1 MPGTIM
7 DPLFPG
13 ASDSYGC
20 GLAIGWGMVGG
31 GALGG
36 AAAAVPGVVI
46 GAAVGGITAGCAAPA
61 CSPPTPTPAM
71 AADTMDS
78 SGFASDPGQADMSN
92 ASFGSWGGGPTSY
105 SGDGGGADDWLCC

>member
-1 MPGTIM
+1 M
-7 DPLFPG
+7 DGLFPG
-13 ASDSYGC
+13 ASDPYGC

-46 GAAVGGITAGCAAPA
+46 GAAAGGITAGVAAPQ
-61 CSPPTPTPAM
+61 CHPPTPTM
-71 AADTMDS
+71 APDTMDS

-105 SGDGGGADDWLCC
+105 AGDGGGGGGGNLLCC